1 MSAVLLVCDDE
12 RSRRQLASVLRHGRF
27 DPKIVREA
35 AVAGRLLR
43 RHSFAAVVVTD
54 LEDAE
59 LPELVHELRE
69 LTELPILVVSANGDE
84 WDKVL
89 ALDAGA
95 DDYLTEPYGVDEL
108 LARLRAMLRRFE
120 RATEEAPI
128 VTDDFT
134 VHVRDRRFVMA
145 DGRDA
150 QLTETEWKILE
161 ILLRHPGH
169 LVRRDDLLRSVWG
182 PDAEEKTQNLRVHMA
197 SIRRKVESNP
207 ADPRYFITA
216 PGLGLRFVP
225 SAAEVPRSAS

>member
-1 MSAVLLVCDDE
+1 MSAVLLVSDDE
-12 RSRRQLASVLRHGRF
+12 RVRRELASVLRHGRF
-27 DPKIVREA
+27 DPRVVREV
-35 AVAGRLLR
+35 AVAGRHLR

-54 LEDAE
+54 LEEAE
-59 LPELVHELRE
+59 LPELVHGLRE

-95 DDYLTEPYGVDEL
+95 DDYLTEPYGVDEF

-120 RATEEAPI
+120 RATEEPPI

-134 VHVRDRRFVMA
+134 VYVRDRRFVMA

-161 ILLRHPGH
+161 VLLRHPGH
-169 LVRRDDLLRSVWG
+169 LVRRDDLLRSVLG

-197 SIRRKVESNP
+197 SIRRKVERHP
-207 ADPRYFITA
+207 ACPRYFVTT

-225 SAAEVPRSAS
+225 SIAEAPDPA